1 MIKQTVVGIY
11 TFLFLGTLSFSAT
24 VLQTKG
30 NSAIL
35 ELSDIEIENLQPTAG
50 QNIQLLAGGMQVD
63 GSIKK
68 ISKKKILITTTADLS
83 TEKIIKIQ
91 TASSNNSAKSPKRPI
106 AKSATSN
113 MNSKK
118 WTIGLNLKYA
128 LSGTAKITI
137 SGFPFNVKYSG
148 LDLSGI
154 GFYYWGNLGAGV
166 EGEYA
171 MLKGDDSTT
180 SYNVTQIQM
189 SLLGEY
195 KFKDFS
201 AGGLFTVASNYK
213 STDTAGNENSLNGMG
228 FGVFATYKIIPSVR
242 LIFDYRIVDYKLD
255 PATIKTTDMR
265 LGAGYYF

>member
-1 MIKQTVVGIY
+1 MIKQTVVGICI
-11 TFLFLGTLSFSAT
+11 FLLLNNSGFAAT
-24 VLQTKG
+24 VLQVKG

-35 ELSDIEIENLQPTAG
+35 ELSDTEIENLKPTAG
-50 QNIQLLAGGMQVD
+50 QNIQILVNGSQAE

-68 ISKKKILITTTADLS
+68 ISKKKILIFTTADLS
-83 TEKIIKIQ
+83 KEKNIKIEN
-91 TASSNNSAKSPKRPI
+91 TNSNNSAKSTQRPSVKNPK
-106 AKSATSN
+106 N
-113 MNSKK
+113 NLNSKK
-118 WTIGLNLKYA
+118 WTLGLNLKYA
-128 LSGTAKITI
+128 LSGAAKITI
-137 SGFPFNVKYSG
+137 NSIPFNVKYSG

-171 MLKGDDSTT
+171 MFKGDDGTI
-180 SYNVTQIQM
+180 SYNVTQIQI

-195 KFKDFS
+195 KFNDFS
-201 AGGLFTVASNYK
+201 AGGLFTLASNYK
-213 STDTAGNENSLNGMG
+213 SIDTAGNENSLNGMG
-228 FGVFATYKIIPSVR
+228 FGVFATYKVIPSVR